1 MQYGILACTKNV
13 SLEINHTE
21 TCQSGLSCFLA
32 KEVGFTPPEVRIL
45 SSPQKRT
52 SSVDRADEARAAG
65 AGERT
70 EARKPRRPATKW
82 LGGVQA
88 KWAVLSLVFYLK
100 DNF

>member
-1 MQYGILACTKNV
+1 MRTQKYQATTRSARC
-13 SLEINHTE
+13 NH
-21 TCQSGLSCFLA
+21 CPFSKWVRA
-32 KEVGFTPPEVRIL
+32 KAN